1 MARRW
6 TLALGLS
13 VLAHVGLVVAV
24 LGLGARPWHGT
35 IDVEITG
42 LDTQQVTDLPLG
54 GPPPGGG
61 GPARTPRRAH
71 HRAPRAETQAELTGP
86 KPDDR
91 EQSGQARAQEETGG
105 PAPTDDLTAYG
116 PRGSRLTV
124 LVRLDRLRTSDLAPG
139 VDALMARLP
148 DHRDLLEGTGLDLF
162 KSFDALLIATPHPLD
177 PTVTFLAVRHH
188 LDDDK
193 LRGAL
198 NDGARAT
205 GRTMAWSHERGRWI
219 GERRAS
225 RKSDAPPSRD
235 DRLIVL
241 PAPGLVVVTPPAYRA
256 LLLQRTP
263 RDDRTPATADGGSD
277 PDGGA
282 AAPAPMDWT
291 ALLSRIDAEEGLMP
305 PDGDVMM
312 SAADIFKSRDGRAPE
327 VYGME
332 VPAAARAV
340 AGLQDD
346 GEGFLD
352 LNADFAEES
361 QARHW
366 ESEWPT
372 IRARLRGNPLVILGG
387 FSSLLGRL
395 TLERDGRGVHIHLT
409 VTHEELLRLMGVAVR
424 LLGG

>member
-6 TLALGLS
+6 SLALGLS
-13 VLAHVGLVVAV
+13 LLAHLGLVVAT
-24 LGLGARPWHGT
+24 LGLGMRPWHGT
-35 IDVEITG
+35 VDVEITDLG
-42 LDTQQVTDLPLG
+42 TQPVTDLPLG
-54 GPPPGGG
+54 KPPPGDG

-71 HRAPRAETQAELTGP
+71 HRVPRTEGAAEITGTRAE
-86 KPDDR
+86 DR

-139 VDALMARLP
+139 VDALLARLP

-188 LDDDK
+188 LDDDQ
-193 LRGAL
+193 LRAAL

-205 GRTMAWSHERGRWI
+205 GRTLAWSHQRGRWI
-219 GERRAS
+219 GERRTPHQAG
-225 RKSDAPPSRD
+225 AGLSRD

-241 PAPGLVVVTPPAYRA
+241 PAPGLAVITPPAYRA

-263 RDDRTPATADGGSD
+263 RDPPPAGPDAGTDADGGT
-277 PDGGA
+277 
-282 AAPAPMDWT
+282 APPPMDWA

-312 SAADIFKSRDGRAPE
+312 SAADIFKSRDGRPPE
-327 VYGME
+327 IYGME

-340 AGLQDD
+340 AGLQGGDA
-346 GEGFLD
+346 FLD
-352 LNADFAEES
+352 LTADFADES

-366 ESEWPT
+366 ESEWPN
-372 IRARLRGNPLVILGG
+372 IRARLRSNPIVILGG
-387 FSSLLGRL
+387 FSPLLGRL
-395 TLERDGRGVHIHLT
+395 ALDRDERAVHIHLT
-409 VTHEELLRLMGVAVR
+409 ATHDELLRLMGIALR

>member
-6 TLALGLS
+6 SLALGLS
-13 VLAHVGLVVAV
+13 LLAHLALVVAA
-24 LGLGARPWHGT
+24 LGLGSRPWQGT

-42 LDTQQVTDLPLG
+42 FGTQQVTDLPLG

-61 GPARTPRRAH
+61 GPAHTPRRAH
-71 HRAPRAETQAELTGP
+71 HRAPRAEAQAEITGP
-86 KPDDR
+86 LAGAR

-124 LVRLDRLRTSDLAPG
+124 LLRLDRLRTSDLAPG

-193 LRGAL
+193 LRAAL
-198 NDGARAT
+198 NDGAHAT
-205 GRTMAWSHERGRWI
+205 GRTLAWSHDRGRWI
-219 GERRAS
+219 GERRAAH
-225 RKSDAPPSRD
+225 RTGAGLSRD

-241 PAPGLVVVTPPAYRA
+241 PAPGLAVITPPAYRA

-263 RDDRTPATADGGSD
+263 RSD
-277 PDGGA
+277 QPPPDAGTEADGGA
-282 AAPAPMDWT
+282 ATPAPLDWT

-312 SAADIFKSRDGRAPE
+312 SAVDIFKSRDGRAPE

-340 AGLQDD
+340 AGLQGGD
-346 GEGFLD
+346 GFLD
-352 LNADFAEES
+352 LTADFADDS
-361 QARHW
+361 QASHW
-366 ESEWPT
+366 ESEWPN
-372 IRARLRGNPLVILGG
+372 IRARLRGNPMVILGG
-387 FSSLLGRL
+387 FSPLLGRL
-395 TLERDGRGVHIHLT
+395 ALERDGRAVHVHLT
-409 VTHEELLRLMGVAVR
+409 ATHDELLRLMSIAVR